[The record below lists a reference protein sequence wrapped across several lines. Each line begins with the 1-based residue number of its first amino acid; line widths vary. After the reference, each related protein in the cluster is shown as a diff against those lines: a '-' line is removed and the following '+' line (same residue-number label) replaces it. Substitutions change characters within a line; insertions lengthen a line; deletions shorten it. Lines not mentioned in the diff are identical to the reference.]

1 MRQKSEVRRK
11 KSCQQ
16 WQDFCFLFLLL
27 QLIWINRVIKK
38 QKDTIMKNKIT
49 SVLLVLLA
57 TFITLGGTTSC
68 KSKKRLAKEAA
79 EAEYKS
85 RVADAVKDLT
95 AILDDE
101 TPWTLEEKEH
111 RVQTIKDWNLQ
122 NAEVDDL
129 LFQVEK
135 KLARERAQAEQA
147 AEAARKDAEAKA
159 QAQQPKNV
167 LETNFSRIAASNN
180 VTQANSIINETLKL
194 FESKNV
200 PVLII
205 ISQAGGFNDYD
216 RPTTIENYLNY
227 LKDQKVS
234 RNRVSDLKFND
245 NGKITEVELIKN

>member
-1 MRQKSEVRRK
+1 
-11 KSCQQ
+11 
-16 WQDFCFLFLLL
+16 
-27 QLIWINRVIKK
+27 
-38 QKDTIMKNKIT
+38 MKNKIT
-49 SVLLVLLA
+49 TVLLVLLA

-79 EAEYKS
+79 EAEYKA
-85 RVADAVKDLT
+85 RVAEAVRDLT

-101 TPWTLEEKEH
+101 TTWTLEEKEH

-135 KLARERAQAEQA
+135 KLARERAQAEQKAEEERRA
-147 AEAARKDAEAKA
+147 AEEAAKA
-159 QAQQPKNV
+159 KEPKNM
-167 LETNFSRIAASNN
+167 LEKNFAGIANAAS
-180 VTQANSIINETLKL
+180 VTQANRIINETLQM
-194 FESKNV
+194 FSSNSV

-227 LKDQKVS
+227 VKDQKAN
-234 RNRVSDLKFND
+234 RNQVYDLKFND
-245 NGKITEVELIKN
+245 AGKITEVELIKR

>member
-1 MRQKSEVRRK
+1 
-11 KSCQQ
+11 
-16 WQDFCFLFLLL
+16 
-27 QLIWINRVIKK
+27 
-38 QKDTIMKNKIT
+38 MKNKIT
-49 SVLLVLLA
+49 TVVMILLA
-57 TFITLGGTTSC
+57 AFITIGGTTSC
-68 KSKKRLAKEAA
+68 KSKKKLAKEAA

-85 RVADAVKDLT
+85 RVADAVRDLT

-101 TPWTLEEKEH
+101 TQWTLEEKEH

-135 KLARERAQAEQA
+135 KLARERAQAEQE
-147 AEAARKDAEAKA
+147 AEEARKQAIA
-159 QAQQPKNV
+159 QAQEQQPKNV
-167 LETNFSRIAASNN
+167 LERNFGRIVAASN
-180 VTQANSIINETLKL
+180 TSQANGIINETLQL
-194 FESKNV
+194 FENNNV

-234 RNRVSDLKFND
+234 RNQVSNLKFND
-245 NGKITEVELIKN
+245 NGKITEVELIKK

>member
-1 MRQKSEVRRK
+1 
-11 KSCQQ
+11 
-16 WQDFCFLFLLL
+16 
-27 QLIWINRVIKK
+27 
-38 QKDTIMKNKIT
+38 MKNKIT
-49 SVLLVLLA
+49 TILLVLLA
-57 TFITLGGTTSC
+57 TFITMGGTTSC

-79 EAEYKS
+79 EAEYKA
-85 RVADAVKDLT
+85 RVADAVRDLT

-135 KLARERAQAEQA
+135 KLARERAQAEQE
-147 AEAARKDAEAKA
+147 AEAARLEAEAKA
-159 QAQQPKNV
+159 LAALPKNQ
-167 LETNFSRIAASNN
+167 LETNFGRIAASSNA
-180 VTQANSIINETLKL
+180 TQANNIINETLKL
-194 FESKNV
+194 FESNNV

-216 RPTTIENYLNY
+216 KPTTIENYLNY

-234 RNRVSDLKFND
+234 RNKVDNLKFND
-245 NGKITEVELIKN
+245 NGKITEVELIKK

>member
-1 MRQKSEVRRK
+1 
-11 KSCQQ
+11 
-16 WQDFCFLFLLL
+16 
-27 QLIWINRVIKK
+27 
-38 QKDTIMKNKIT
+38 MKNKIT
-49 SVLLVLLA
+49 TVLLVLLA

-79 EAEYKS
+79 EAEYKA
-85 RVADAVKDLT
+85 RVAEAVRDLT

-101 TPWTLEEKEH
+101 TTWTLEEKEH

-135 KLARERAQAEQA
+135 KLARERAQAEQKALEELRA
-147 AEAARKDAEAKA
+147 AEEAAKA
-159 QAQQPKNV
+159 KEPKNM
-167 LETNFSRIAASNN
+167 LEKNFAGIANASS
-180 VTQANSIINETLKL
+180 VTQANRIINETLQM
-194 FESKNV
+194 FSSNSV

-227 LKDQKVS
+227 VKDQKS
-234 RNRVSDLKFND
+234 NRNQVYNLKFND
-245 NGKITEVELIKN
+245 AGKITEVELIKR

>member
-1 MRQKSEVRRK
+1 
-11 KSCQQ
+11 
-16 WQDFCFLFLLL
+16 
-27 QLIWINRVIKK
+27 
-38 QKDTIMKNKIT
+38 MKNKIT
-49 SVLLVLLA
+49 TILLVLLA

-79 EAEYKS
+79 EAEYKA
-85 RVADAVKDLT
+85 RVAEAVRDLT

-101 TPWTLEEKEH
+101 TTWTLEEKEH

-135 KLARERAQAEQA
+135 KLARERAQAEQKALEELRA
-147 AEAARKDAEAKA
+147 AEEAAKA
-159 QAQQPKNV
+159 KEPKNM
-167 LETNFSRIAASNN
+167 LEKNFAGIANASS
-180 VTQANSIINETLKL
+180 VTQANRIINETLQM
-194 FESKNV
+194 FSSNSV

-227 LKDQKVS
+227 VKDQKVN
-234 RNRVSDLKFND
+234 RNQVYNLKFND
-245 NGKITEVELIKN
+245 DGKITEVELIKK